1 MYNLKE
7 KDIEN
12 LLLLAKKAAKEILL
26 IYQSQ
31 FEITIKSDSSPL
43 TEADTIS
50 NQIITE
56 GLTQHFPEIPI
67 LAEESRLIPYFE
79 RKDWEYFWLVDPLD
93 GTKEFIK
100 KNGEFTINIALI
112 AKTAPVFGLIY
123 TPVKQTAYYN
133 IPQKGIF
140 KHTSGSATKKV
151 TPTYERASGQII
163 LIGSRSHGREELQA
177 FTEKMKSTYSSVDL
191 ISAGSALKFCLLVEG
206 YADIY
211 PRFTPTMEWDTAAGH
226 ALIKEIGK
234 EIYIFETDSILN
246 YNKENLKNP
255 WFIVK

>member
-1 MYNLKE
+1 MSYLNE
-7 KDIEN
+7 KNIEY
-12 LLLLAKKAAKEILL
+12 LLRLARRASKEILS
-26 IYQSQ
+26 IYQNQ
-31 FEITIKSDSSPL
+31 FDVTIKSDSSPL

-50 NQIITE
+50 NQIITD
-56 GLTQHFPEIPI
+56 GLKDHFPEIPI
-67 LAEESRLIPYFE
+67 LAEESRLIPFSD
-79 RKDWEYFWLVDPLD
+79 RKNWEYFWLVDPLD

-100 KNGEFTINIALI
+100 KNGEFTINIAMVYKSKPL
-112 AKTAPVFGLIY
+112 FGLIY
-123 TPVKQTAYYN
+123 TPIKETAYFN
-133 IPQKGIF
+133 IPREGVF
-140 KHTSGSATKKV
+140 KTVAGGTIQEVKPNYKR
-151 TPTYERASGQII
+151 ESGQII

-177 FTEKMKSTYSSVDL
+177 FTDTMKDKYSKVDL

-206 YADIY
+206 QADIY

-234 EIYIFETDSILN
+234 ETYLMDSNKILT

>member
-1 MYNLKE
+1 MFTLNE
-7 KDIEN
+7 KDIEH
-12 LLLLAKKAAKEILL
+12 LLHLAKEAAKEILS
-26 IYQSQ
+26 IYHSQ

-50 NQIITE
+50 NGIITT
-56 GLTQHFPEIPI
+56 GLKQQFPRIPI
-67 LAEESRLIPYFE
+67 LAEESRLIPYYE

-100 KNGEFTINIALI
+100 KNGEFTINIALVRQ
-112 AKTAPVFGLIY
+112 TTPVFGLIY
-123 TPVKQTAYYN
+123 APVKQTAYYN
-133 IPQKGIF
+133 IPQKGVYKQLPEGTI
-140 KHTSGSATKKV
+140 KKV
-151 TPTYERASGQII
+151 TPTYDRISGQII

-177 FTEKMKSTYSSVDL
+177 FTERMKETYNSVDL

-206 YADIY
+206 RADIY

-234 EIYIFETDSILN
+234 EIYLWDTASVLQ
-246 YNKENLKNP
+246 YNKENLRNP